1 MKTRIS
7 LLTILSVMLI
17 CLSGCSNKKEFEE
30 FSFTYSMESVDNY
43 KMVVTFDSDQ
53 NYKLEEYNYFF
64 DNMANKKDPK
74 ISEGKLTDKEFGEI
88 QKLLSKSKLFEMED
102 SYGFDKEYNRDLG
115 DIMYQVSFST
125 KDKDKFISI
134 RTTENQQFS
143 SGFISLIGYIN
154 TFINSHKKEV
164 AN

>member
-1 MKTRIS
+1 
-7 LLTILSVMLI
+7 
-17 CLSGCSNKKEFEE
+17 
-30 FSFTYSMESVDNY
+30 
-43 KMVVTFDSDQ
+43 
-53 NYKLEEYNYFF
+53 
-64 DNMANKKDPK
+64 
-74 ISEGKLTDKEFGEI
+74 
-88 QKLLSKSKLFEMED
+88 MED

-154 TFINSHKKEV
+154 TFINSHKKKV